1 MVLTGERVIQAL
13 LHQPRNGFS
22 KQVDL
27 TKIDQLL
34 TDKHCMLWL
43 DVQDPTPDDMEL
55 LRREFGFH
63 PLAIED
69 ATSSHM
75 RPKLDEYE
83 TFYFLVFYALTMDD
97 DGNLRPRELDVFA
110 GENYL
115 VTVHRDAVGEINEA
129 RSRWEAN
136 QQSIGHGVGSVLYAL
151 LDSLVDGYFTV
162 SDTVAERVAAMEE
175 RAIRDTGRQT
185 VEEVF
190 ALKKQI
196 LSVRRILGPERDAL
210 NSLMRQDL
218 PLLDRKTVVYL
229 RDVHDHLVRI
239 TDTVD
244 LFADLLTSLLDVHL
258 SAVSNSLNQVVKVMT
273 SWTIILMTL
282 ALVAGIY
289 GMNFHNIPELSWDYG
304 YPYALGLMAA
314 IGSAL
319 FLYLRHRGWL

>member
-1 MVLTGERVIQAL
+1 MIQAL
-13 LHQPRNGFS
+13 LHQPREGFS
-22 KQVDL
+22 KEVDL

-34 TDKHCMLWL
+34 LDKHSILWL
-43 DVQDPTPDDMEL
+43 DVQDPTPNDMSL
-55 LRREFGFH
+55 LQREFGFH

-69 ATSSHM
+69 ATSAHM
-75 RPKLDEYE
+75 RPKLDEYDG
-83 TFYFLVFYALTMDD
+83 FYFLVFYSLALEN
-97 DGNLRPRELDVFA
+97 DGGLKPRELDLFI

-115 VTVHRDAVGEINEA
+115 VTVHKEAVEEINEA
-129 RSRWEAN
+129 RSRWESN
-136 QQSIGHGVGSVLYAL
+136 QQSIGHGVGALLYAL
-151 LDSLVDGYFTV
+151 LDSLVDGYFGV
-162 SDTVAERVAAMEE
+162 SDTVAEQVAALEE

-190 ALKKQI
+190 GLKKPI
-196 LSVRRILGPERDAL
+196 LAVRRILGPERDAL

-244 LFADLLTSLLDVHL
+244 LYADLLTSLLDVHL
-258 SAVSNSLNQVVKVMT
+258 SAVSNSLNQVVKALT

-289 GMNFHNIPELSWDYG
+289 GMNFHNIPELSWEYG
-304 YPYALGLMAA
+304 YAYALGLMAA
-314 IGSAL
+314 TGGAL
-319 FLYLRHRGWL
+319 YLYLRRKGWL